1 MLGEIVPPL
10 NEDAEVDHAAV
21 VTDLLQTYSAQW
33 PLISNASE
41 RLREL
46 IQNAVEEAHV
56 KFSSISVRVKRNESL
71 KRKLERK
78 RKYASLT
85 EVTDLIGIRII
96 TYDPDDSD
104 RVSRAIR
111 YSFECDWDNCEDK
124 SDRLKAEQ
132 FGYRSDHHVIY
143 VPRDILEKMPG
154 LRAEIQVRTLLQH
167 AWAEIEHDDLGYHAD
182 ALVPTDIRRRLA
194 RVAAVLEGVDLEFRD
209 LRKIAQR
216 PALRAIRVEGL
227 SEPLGEVEFSLDPQT
242 LRAIQDTDLTLFFNT
257 NVTPT
262 PGSEKDPL
270 LIVED
275 AALSKPIRGELI
287 AANAIRFR
295 DAVPKYITDQLRHV
309 RCRLRGI
316 RVNANQL
323 GISVTPIPTH
333 ISCAVGAI
341 PTENPTARP
350 ELLNQQSIAEV
361 RLGLLARCFVTDCSA
376 NNDYAVITV
385 EFEEGF
391 PGSFKSSQQ
400 ETAGDRL
407 AKHGTR
413 LMARFDG
420 LVPEAELWVSTRN
433 LPQPDPHRLA
443 ASASLIEAD
452 VNGAGPGQI
461 RELVAIP
468 GFLNEATAVL
478 PAHDAGPTRLAVWEL
493 DQDTIPSPCSR
504 RLSFRAFVLKGF
516 WPSSGLMCRL
526 NLAPLGCA
534 TTAVDSPV
542 PRFADVSVAQRL
554 ELLQP

>member
-1 MLGEIVPPL
+1 VPPFDK
-10 NEDAEVDHAAV
+10 ESDADHAAV
-21 VTDLLQTYSAQW
+21 VSDLLRIYSTQL
-33 PLISNASE
+33 PLISDASE
-41 RLREL
+41 RLRTL
-46 IQNAVEEAHV
+46 IQHAVEEARV
-56 KFSSISVRVKRNESL
+56 KVSSISVRVKRNDSL

-85 EVTDLIGIRII
+85 DVTDLIGLRII

-111 YSFECDWDNCEDK
+111 DSFDCDWDNCEDK

-143 VPRDILEKMPG
+143 VPKCILENVPG

-182 ALVPTDIRRRLA
+182 SLVPTEIRRRLA

-216 PALRAIRVEGL
+216 PALRSIRVEGL
-227 SEPLGEVEFSLDPQT
+227 SEPLGEVEFSLDPKT
-242 LRAIQDTDLTLFFNT
+242 LRTIQDSDLTLFFNT

-275 AALSKPIRGELI
+275 AALSKPVRGELI

-323 GISVTPIPTH
+323 GISVRPIPTH
-333 ISCAVGAI
+333 IVCAVGVI
-341 PTENPTARP
+341 RNENVTSRP
-350 ELLNQQSIAEV
+350 ELLNQQVIAEV
-361 RLGLLARCFVTDCSA
+361 RVGLLAECFVADSLS
-376 NNDYAVITV
+376 NDDYAAVTI

-391 PGSFKSSQQ
+391 PGSFKCSQQ

-407 AKHGTR
+407 AKRGTR

-420 LVPEAELWVSTRN
+420 LAPDAVLWVSTKN
-433 LPQPDPHRLA
+433 LPQPDSHRLA
-443 ASASLIEAD
+443 ATASLIEAD
-452 VNGAGPGQI
+452 VNGGGPGLI
-461 RELVAIP
+461 RELVNPAVP
-468 GFLNEATAVL
+468 ACLNETTAIL
-478 PAHDAGPTRLAVWEL
+478 PAHGAGQTRWAVWEM
-493 DQDTIPSPCSR
+493 DQNTIPSLCSR
-504 RLSFRAFVLKGF
+504 RLSFRAFLPKKF
-516 WPSSGLMCRL
+516 WPISGLICRL
-526 NLAPLGCA
+526 HLAPLGTS
-534 TTAVDSPV
+534 TTPVDSPV
-542 PRFADVSVAQRL
+542 PRFADVSITRRL
-554 ELLQP
+554 ELRQP